1 MKIIILGKVYEYNAS
16 RGDIRD
22 CAGKLIDGEA
32 WDALWAEYSASFGER
47 QADIH
52 FWDWIEQKYGNRKS

>member
-22 CAGKLIDGEA
+22 CAGKLIDGVA
-32 WDALWAEYSASFGER
+32 WDWLWKEYSEDTAS
-47 QADIH
+47 ILP
-52 FWDWIEQKYGNRKS
+52 FWGWIEQKYGNRKS